1 MHAISRQSTCPHTS
15 CRLPT
20 WRLLGTSHA
29 VRSHAV
35 RVVVNVAQVRSYSF
49 ARDYPYVRWLDYCAV
64 AYFVTR
70 RAAIANMSRVLDWLA
85 KVTPEEAAAKAAA
98 LRALRPAL
106 TFHDDD
112 DDDDVS
118 RQHEQTAGRA
128 SSAST
133 STGTARGTVPLRDGT
148 GTTQGEQPPQPQQ
161 QPQQQPRAA
170 DYVFSEACTAARAAA
185 APAHASAGGGSSGG
199 TRAAKGGGGGRPAGA
214 GLSSGGLSRGDRRPI
229 VPRVSGDM
237 PVAGHL
243 HERCTLA

>member
-1 MHAISRQSTCPHTS
+1 MW
-15 CRLPT
+15 CRLRDGSSSLEAALQVKSKQLAET
-20 WRLLGTSHA
+20 KELLRASREECSAMEAELKGKSAELVQTTELLRASRAEEH
-29 VRSHAV
+29 VRS
-35 RVVVNVAQVRSYSF
+35 RSSEHE
-49 ARDYPYVRWLDYCAV
+49 AR
-64 AYFVTR
+64 R
-70 RAAIANMSRVLDWLA
+70 RAEDEGRGAV
-85 KVTPEEAAAKAAA
+85 EEE
-98 LRALRPAL
+98 LRALKRKYVQLLETCESTLRAL
-106 TFHDDD
+106 
-112 DDDDVS
+112 S
-118 RQHEQTAGRA
+118 PRW
-128 SSAST
+128 SAQ
-133 STGTARGTVPLRDGT
+133 PH
-148 GTTQGEQPPQPQQ
+148 QPHQPPQPQQ